1 MKKNYNLE
9 LNILSCLLQK
19 PELMENHK
27 LKDCYFKEYKKL
39 WAFMQVFYEKFKT
52 FDLVLM
58 TSIARDK
65 MKMIYFFEDVI
76 QTEPAPSLF
85 EYYQEELINVYNE
98 KKKERWLINN
108 IYNLANE
115 LYVKKI
121 DVDEFTTK
129 FNKLKED
136 AEKIFANEEGK

>member
-1 MKKNYNLE
+1 MRKNYNLE

-27 LKDCYFKEYKKL
+27 LKDCYFREYKKL
-39 WAFMQVFYEKFKT
+39 WVFMQVFYEKFKT

-65 MKMIYFFEDVI
+65 MKMINFLEDVI
-76 QTEPAPSLF
+76 TTEPAPSLF
-85 EYYQEELINVYNE
+85 EYYQEELINAYNE

-108 IYNLANE
+108 IYFLANE

-121 DVDEFTTK
+121 DVDDFTTK

-136 AEKIFANEEGK
+136 AEKIFVNEEEK

>member
-1 MKKNYNLE
+1 
-9 LNILSCLLQK
+9 
-19 PELMENHK
+19 
-27 LKDCYFKEYKKL
+27 
-39 WAFMQVFYEKFKT
+39 
-52 FDLVLM
+52 
-58 TSIARDK
+58 
-65 MKMIYFFEDVI
+65 
-76 QTEPAPSLF
+76 
-85 EYYQEELINVYNE
+85 VYNE

>member
-1 MKKNYNLE
+1 MRKNYNLE

-39 WAFMQVFYEKFKT
+39 WIFMQVFHEKFKT

-65 MKMIYFFEDVI
+65 MKMINFLEDVI
-76 QTEPAPSLF
+76 TTEPAPSLF
-85 EYYQEELINVYNE
+85 EYYQEELINAYNE

-108 IYNLANE
+108 IYFLANE

-121 DVDEFTTK
+121 DVDEFTKK

-136 AEKIFANEEGK
+136 AEKIFVNEEEK